1 MKRINLILTIIISF
15 SITINVFGQFGDLG
29 KKLKKKVERKVDKTI
44 DKTIDK
50 GLEGDSNKEGDRK
63 NEKEQ
68 TVTEKNTKVE
78 NSPNET
84 TSLENPEEEV
94 KLYSNYDFVP
104 GEKIIFEDNLIGEEN
119 GEFPSRWDLRNGSAE
134 IASLDGETV
143 IHFTHNNS
151 IIIPLM
157 DKKDFLPE
165 VFTIEFDVFFEKD
178 GATRTDIYKI
188 RFYEGKGNS
197 AKINGMNVYSINVKW
212 NEVKM
217 GEFGGKTES
226 YVKEKKNWQ
235 PKWKHIAISFNKRSL
250 KLYLNEE
257 RMLNVPNLGFKPEM
271 MTIGADFDN
280 RFVRMSALRNIRL
293 NEGGKKLYDRIIAE
307 GKFVTRG
314 ILFDVNKSTIKGESM
329 GTINEIVQMMNA
341 HPDLKFRVEGHTD
354 GDGDESYNQKLSEER
369 AAAVKNL
376 LIKNGIEATRLDS
389 KGYGESMPVD
399 NNSTQEGRAN
409 NRRVEFVEI

>member
-1 MKRINLILTIIISF
+1 
-15 SITINVFGQFGDLG
+15 
-29 KKLKKKVERKVDKTI
+29 
-44 DKTIDK
+44 
-50 GLEGDSNKEGDRK
+50 
-63 NEKEQ
+63 
-68 TVTEKNTKVE
+68 
-78 NSPNET
+78 
-84 TSLENPEEEV
+84 
-94 KLYSNYDFVP
+94 
-104 GEKIIFEDNLIGEEN
+104 
-119 GEFPSRWDLRNGSAE
+119 
-134 IASLDGETV
+134 
-143 IHFTHNNS
+143 
-151 IIIPLM
+151 
-157 DKKDFLPE
+157 
-165 VFTIEFDVFFEKD
+165 
-178 GATRTDIYKI
+178 
-188 RFYEGKGNS
+188 
-197 AKINGMNVYSINVKW
+197 
-212 NEVKM
+212 M